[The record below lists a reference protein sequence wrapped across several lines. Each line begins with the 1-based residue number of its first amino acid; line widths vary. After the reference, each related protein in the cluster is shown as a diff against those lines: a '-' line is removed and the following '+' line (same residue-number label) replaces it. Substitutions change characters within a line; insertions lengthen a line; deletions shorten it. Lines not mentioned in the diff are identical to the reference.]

1 MNPNCRKCYAAKR
14 NSPEKGHILVK
25 GDNSSMNGIYTKIFF
40 YIHRKGFCKS
50 QVSFLPFEIFIEI
63 YSPRFLLMLFLC
75 FSALIS
81 PYYNYS
87 FLITITSQFPIYLPR
102 NVGLGSGFFGCLN
115 FWKQPSLSASKK
127 MFSPKFFGN
136 FTIKHLWQSPF

>member
-1 MNPNCRKCYAAKR
+1 MQLNLPLQKKA
-14 NSPEKGHILVK
+14 IFL
-25 GDNSSMNGIYTKIFF
+25 SSMNGIYTVIF
-40 YIHRKGFCKS
+40 YIHQKGFCNS
-50 QVSFLPFEIFIEI
+50 RVSFLLFKIFIEI
-63 YSPRFLLMLFLC
+63 YSSRFLLMLSY
-75 FSALIS
+75 SALIS

-127 MFSPKFFGN
+127 CFLQN
-136 FTIKHLWQSPF
+136 FLETSQ